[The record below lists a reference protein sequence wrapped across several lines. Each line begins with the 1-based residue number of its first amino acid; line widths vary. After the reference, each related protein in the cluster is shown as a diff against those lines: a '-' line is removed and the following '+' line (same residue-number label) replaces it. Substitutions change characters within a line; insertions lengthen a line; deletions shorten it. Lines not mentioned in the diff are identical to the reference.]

1 MAARLV
7 FDLLAADG
15 PLEEYV
21 DKLATFGQF
30 VGSWD
35 IDGIWYQPDGSP
47 RTGKGEW
54 HFDWILGGTGIQD
67 VLFASGAPRHQFGST
82 YRCYDKTID
91 AWHLTW
97 MQPASG
103 EFVNLIGR
111 QLGENVVCETADTQP
126 RRRWSF
132 TEITPNSFHWL
143 GEVSHDNGAT
153 WFLEQ
158 EMKAARRP
166 GT

>member
-1 MAARLV
+1 MVDRPV
-7 FDLLAADG
+7 FSLLQADG
-15 PLEEYV
+15 PLKEHES
-21 DKLATFGQF
+21 KLATFGQF

-35 IDGIWYQPDGSP
+35 IEGIWYQTDGSR

-67 VLFASGAPRHQFGST
+67 ILFASGAPRHQYGST
-82 YRCYDKTID
+82 YRCYDQTID
-91 AWHLTW
+91 AWHITW

-111 QLGENVVCETADTQP
+111 RLADTVVCESVDTQP
-126 RRRWSF
+126 HRRWSF
-132 TEITPNSFHWL
+132 TEITRKSFHWL
-143 GEVSHDNGAT
+143 GEVSHDNGHT

-158 EMKAARRP
+158 EMRALRRL
-166 GT
+166 GQ

>member
-1 MAARLV
+1 MP
-7 FDLLAADG
+7 ADG
-15 PLEEYV
+15 PVQE
-21 DKLATFGQF
+21 DAAKLATFGQF

-35 IDGIWYQPDGSP
+35 IQGIWYLPDGSC

-67 VLFASGAPRHQFGST
+67 VLFASGAPPSQFGST
-82 YRCYDKTID
+82 FRCYDKAID
-91 AWHLTW
+91 AWHLSW

-111 QLGENVVCETADTQP
+111 QIGDRVVCESADSQP
-126 RRRWSF
+126 QRRWSF
-132 TEITPNSFHWL
+132 TEITPHAFRWL
-143 GEVSHDNGAT
+143 GEVSHDNGAS

-158 EMKAARRP
+158 EMGAVRRLGP
-166 GT
+166 

>member
-1 MAARLV
+1 MRARPV
-7 FDLLAADG
+7 FDLLRADG
-15 PLEEYV
+15 PVQDYAV
-21 DKLATFGQF
+21 KLATFGQF

-35 IDGIWYQPDGSP
+35 IQGVWHQPDGSR
-47 RTGKGEW
+47 RTGTGEW

-67 VLFASGAPRHQFGST
+67 VLFATGAPASQFGST
-82 YRCYDKTID
+82 FRCYDRAID

-111 QLGENVVCETADTQP
+111 QVADRIVCESTDSQP
-126 RRRWSF
+126 YRRWSF
-132 TEITPNSFHWL
+132 TDLAPDSFHWM
-143 GEVSHDNGAT
+143 GEVSHDNGQT

-158 EMKAARRP
+158 EMTGIRRP
-166 GT
+166 AT

>member
-1 MAARLV
+1 MSARPV

-15 PLEEYV
+15 PVRE
-21 DKLATFGQF
+21 DAAKLATFGQF

-35 IDGIWYQPDGSP
+35 IRGIWYQLDGTR

-67 VLFASGAPRHQFGST
+67 VLFASGAQPRQFGST
-82 YRCYDKTID
+82 FRCYDKNND
-91 AWHLTW
+91 AWHLSW

-111 QLGENVVCETADTQP
+111 EIGDRVVCESADSQP

-132 TEITPNSFHWL
+132 TEITADSFRWL
-143 GEVSHDNGAT
+143 GEVSQDNGAS

-158 EMKAARRP
+158 EMSAVRRRGP
-166 GT
+166 

>member
-1 MAARLV
+1 LP
-7 FDLLAADG
+7 ADG
-15 PLEEYV
+15 PFQE
-21 DKLATFGQF
+21 DAIKLATFGQF
-30 VGSWD
+30 VGSWN
-35 IDGIWYQPDGSP
+35 IEGTWYQSDGSR

-82 YRCYDKTID
+82 FRTYDKAID
-91 AWHLTW
+91 AWHLSW

-111 QLGENVVCETADTQP
+111 QLGDRVVCESTDPLPQ
-126 RRRWSF
+126 RRWSF
-132 TEITPNSFHWL
+132 TDITANSFRWL
-143 GEVSHDNGAT
+143 GEVSHDNGAS

-158 EMKAARRP
+158 EMKAVRRRS
-166 GT
+166 T

>member
-1 MAARLV
+1 MPARLV

-15 PLEEYV
+15 PIQE
-21 DKLATFGQF
+21 DAAKLATFGQF

-35 IDGIWYQPDGSP
+35 LQSSWYQPDGTR

-67 VLFASGAPRHQFGST
+67 VLFASGASPPQFGST
-82 YRCYDKTID
+82 VRCYDKALD
-91 AWHLTW
+91 AWHLAW

-111 QLGENVVCETADTQP
+111 RIGDRVVCESTDSQP

-132 TEITPNSFHWL
+132 TEITANSFHWL
-143 GEVSHDNGAT
+143 GEVSHDNGAS

-158 EMKAARRP
+158 EMSAVRRR